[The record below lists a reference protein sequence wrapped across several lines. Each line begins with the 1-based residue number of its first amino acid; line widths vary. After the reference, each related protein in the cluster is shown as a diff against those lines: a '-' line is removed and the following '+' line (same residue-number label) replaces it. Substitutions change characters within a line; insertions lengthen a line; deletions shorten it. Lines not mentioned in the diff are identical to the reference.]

1 MTTAVTTADPDVVA
15 AITGQRLATWSMS
28 EKSDIAVAAA
38 STCDAIGIQVAD
50 DAAEMAA
57 WLASQ
62 GHSVTVD
69 LEPRPRQRHDV
80 RVEISSF
87 DEADAVATILA
98 ERGFER
104 WDRWTGAAA
113 RSFRAHAGQITVART
128 EGHSFVLRLRWTAAP
143 GGGRARRL
151 LRSVFRPTEGDW
163 TMVQLPQPLWRG
175 YSLVRPVRLV
185 LERIGRRD
193 PHAAG
198 LGPFLSSPQSL
209 IDPLFAL
216 AQLGADD
223 TLLDIGCGDGRLAL
237 TAAKKVG
244 CRAVGIEH
252 DAELVE
258 RGRAATS
265 VDGVAD
271 RVTIEHGDARNADL
285 SGITVAFMFLP
296 MDVVVELVGE
306 TLEQLPVGARLIVHE
321 QTPLPASMSPR
332 PDSSHAVIARDA
344 VTVAHMWSRRPTP
357 GTVVR

>member
-1 MTTAVTTADPDVVA
+1 VTVAVTTADPDVVA
-15 AITGQRLATWSMS
+15 AVTGQRLATWSTS
-28 EKSDIAVAAA
+28 EESDIAVAAA
-38 STCDAIGIQVAD
+38 STCATIGKQVAD
-50 DAAEMAA
+50 DAADVVA
-57 WLASQ
+57 WLASR
-62 GHSVTVD
+62 GHTVTVD
-69 LEPRPRQRHDV
+69 LAPRPRQRHDV
-80 RVEISSF
+80 RVEVSSF
-87 DEADAVATILA
+87 DEADAVARLLG

-113 RSFRAHAGQITVART
+113 RSFRAHAEQITVART
-128 EGHSFVLRLRWTAAP
+128 EGHSFVLRLRWRPAP
-143 GGGRARRL
+143 GGSRVRQL

-163 TMVQLPQPLWRG
+163 TMVQLPQPLWRA
-175 YSLVRPVRLV
+175 YSLVRPLRLV

-198 LGPFLSSPQSL
+198 LGPFLSTPHSL
-209 IDPLFAL
+209 IDPLFTL
-216 AQLGADD
+216 AQLGVGD
-223 TLLDIGCGDGRLAL
+223 TLLDIGCGDGRLAI
-237 TAAKKVG
+237 AAAQDIG
-244 CRAVGIEH
+244 CRAVGVEH

-258 RGRAATS
+258 RARAAAN

-271 RVTIEHGDARNADL
+271 RVTIEHGDTRNADL

-321 QTPLPASMSPR
+321 QTPLPDSMSPW

-344 VTVAHMWSRRPTP
+344 VTVAHMWSRRPSP